1 MKLLFV
7 DKLFSRV
14 SLSCLI
20 SFSGFIPVVALISL
34 CIISCNCSNKEI
46 IIYDL
51 LPEGTFTKGMEGPAV
66 DSLGNVYAVNY
77 LGQGSIGMVTPKG
90 EHSLY
95 MNLPAGSV
103 GNGIR
108 FDKIGRMYIADYTGH
123 KIFRTNYTKNVL
135 EIFAQDTLMNQPND
149 IAISPVSQFV
159 YASDPN
165 WKDSTGMLWMADTSG
180 VLQLIEKQMGTTNGI
195 EVSPSGKLLYVN
207 ESIQRKIW
215 VYDLDQNN
223 FPVNKRLFYFFN
235 DFGMD
240 GMRCDKQGN
249 LFVTRHGKGTVVML
263 SPKGVLLKEYTLK
276 GKLPSNLTFSNDYS
290 KIYVTL
296 ADRGCFE
303 VIEIIHS

>member
-1 MKLLFV
+1 MKLI
-7 DKLFSRV
+7 ST
-14 SLSCLI
+14 LI
-20 SFSGFIPVVALISL
+20 SFSILTLLFVT
-34 CIISCNCSNKEI
+34 SCNCFNREP

-66 DSLGNVYAVNY
+66 DFLGVLYAVSY
-77 LGQGSIGMVTPKG
+77 GDTRSIGMVTPKG
-90 EHSLY
+90 EHSMY
-95 MNLPAGSV
+95 ISLPNGSA

-108 FDKIGRMYIADYTGH
+108 FDKIGRMYVADYTGH
-123 KIFRTNYTKNVL
+123 NIFRTNYIKNVL
-135 EIFAQDTLMNQPND
+135 EVFAHDSSMNQPND
-149 IAISPVSQFV
+149 LAISAVSQYI

-180 VLQLIEKQMGTTNGI
+180 VLHLVEKEMGTTNGV
-195 EVSPSGKLLYVN
+195 EVSPCGKFLYVN
-207 ESIQRKIW
+207 ESIQRNIW
-215 VYDLDQNN
+215 VYDIDKNN
-223 FPVNKRLFYFFN
+223 FPVNKRLFHSFK

-249 LFVTRHGKGTVVML
+249 LFVTRHGKGTIVKL

-303 VIEIIHS
+303 VIEF